1 MGKLRNF
8 ISGSCSEFKVNLS
21 FEFELS
27 LERYIE
33 FVKSD
38 KETPPPQFVIN
49 PKGHVLLFPMIP
61 QSELS
66 SRWSLKMA
74 VSFENVCIFPQE
86 TYLSISH
93 HKSSIKYI

>member
-38 KETPPPQFVIN
+38 KETPPP
-49 PKGHVLLFPMIP
+49 
-61 QSELS
+61 
-66 SRWSLKMA
+66 RSL
-74 VSFENVCIFPQE
+74 
-86 TYLSISH
+86 
-93 HKSSIKYI
+93 